1 MKFAHTD
8 WPIICKKKKN
18 TLLGGHGEAR
28 RTVKAAKRCC
38 ELLYN
43 YDA

>member
-1 MKFAHTD
+1 MKFAHPD
-8 WPIICKKKKN
+8 WPIICKKKN
-18 TLLGGHGEAR
+18 TLLGANGEAR

-43 YDA
+43 